1 MLTIE
6 TARKSLTRLMRSLI
20 FATASATFIG
30 ASGCGSG
37 SPTTAPNGG
46 KVTGTYTLEYV
57 EDEELPVAIHR
68 GAWLDPATG
77 IFYNNFVVELTNGYI
92 ELREN
97 ETFYMALQVRIQADG
112 QEAVTMVEFEGE
124 WDEVKDQVLLRIPG
138 AGMQVFDRDGSWLT
152 TDIDLVGTGE
162 SVELDFKR

>member
-1 MLTIE
+1 MLTLE
-6 TARKSLTRLMRSLI
+6 PAHRSLTRLMRSLI
-20 FATASATFIG
+20 FATASAIFIG

-77 IFYNNFVVELTNGYI
+77 IFYNNFIVEITNGYM

-97 ETFYMALQVRIQADG
+97 ETFYLALQVRIQADG
-112 QEAVTMVEFEGE
+112 QEARTTLQFEGE
-124 WDEVKDQVLLRIPG
+124 WDEVKDQIVLRVAG
-138 AGMQVFDRDGSWLT
+138 GGMQVLDRDGSWLT
-152 TDIDLVGTGE
+152 TNVDIVGTGDV
-162 SVELDFKR
+162 VELDFKR

>member
-6 TARKSLTRLMRSLI
+6 TAHVNLTRLMRSLI
-20 FATASATFIG
+20 FATATATFVG

-57 EDEELPVAIHR
+57 EDEELPVVVHR
-68 GAWLDPATG
+68 GAWLDPVTG
-77 IFYNNFVVELTNGYI
+77 IFYNNFVVQITNGYI

-97 ETFYMALQVRIQADG
+97 ESFYLALQVKVQADG
-112 QEAVTMVEFEGE
+112 QDAQTTLEFEGE
-124 WDEVKDQVLLRIPG
+124 WDEVRDQVVLRIPG
-138 AGMQVFDRDGSWLT
+138 VGTQVLDRDGSWLT
-152 TDIDLVGTGE
+152 TNVDIVGTGDV
-162 SVELDFKR
+162 VELDFKR

>member
-6 TARKSLTRLMRSLI
+6 TAHKSLTRLIRSVM
-20 FATASATFIG
+20 FAAAGATAFSLSA
-30 ASGCGSG
+30 CGSG
-37 SPTTAPNGG
+37 GPTTAPTGG

-77 IFYNNFVVELTNGYI
+77 IFYNNFVVEITNGYM

-97 ETFYMALQVRIQADG
+97 ETFYLALQVRIQADG
-112 QEAVTMVEFEGE
+112 QEAQTTVEFEGE
-124 WDEVKDQVLLRIPG
+124 WDEVKDQVVLRIPG
-138 AGMQVFDRDGSWLT
+138 GGMQVLDRDGSWLT
-152 TDIDLVGTGE
+152 TDIDIVGTGE

>member
-1 MLTIE
+1 MLTLE
-6 TARKSLTRLMRSLI
+6 MAPGSLTRLLRSLV
-20 FATASATFIG
+20 FATATATFAG

-46 KVTGTYTLEYV
+46 TVTGTYTLEYV
-57 EDEELPVAIHR
+57 EDEELPGAIHR

-112 QEAVTMVEFEGE
+112 QEAVTMLEFDGE
-124 WDEVKDQVLLRIPG
+124 WDQVKDQVILRIPG

-152 TDIDLVGTGE
+152 TNVDIVGTGDV
-162 SVELDFKR
+162 VELDFKR